1 MPDLSAETKIA
12 HIQPAKIMDI
22 FSSLCNR
29 LLGDI
34 KNERVLRE
42 RTLID
47 FCKTAT
53 WIISDG
59 AEKLP
64 ESFNALADRISIYWL
79 YETDSETDEERKY
92 SYIRLYQTVCVL
104 RVFLSERELEDKAFS
119 AVEKN
124 RSNSKMIELVGTD
137 PGITCQRLL
146 ENLVLSQEE
155 LLTRTD
161 ALRRDGF
168 LSVRRSGSEQYYFLT
183 NSGEILGQFLS
194 GRYEKHFLQEH
205 WSHDR
210 VTVLIAFLQLIN
222 KPNIPFINLRQVI
235 KGIDSFDE
243 EYIKEAAWRLDH
255 STHMPSTDNT
265 IPIDYIYSP
274 QKPALT
280 PPEESWNWFEHDI
293 KSDEGL
299 YKKYMPV
306 TVSSIDRPIEE
317 NISLPLNGSNLY
329 E

>member
-22 FSSLCNR
+22 FSSLCGR

-64 ESFNALADRISIYWL
+64 ESFNALADRISVYWL
-79 YETDSETDEERKY
+79 YETDRETDEERKY

-104 RVFLSERELEDKAFS
+104 RVFLSERKLEDKAFS

-124 RSNSKMIELVGTD
+124 RSNSKMIELVGKD

-146 ENLVLSQEE
+146 EDLALSQEE
-155 LLTRTD
+155 LLMRTD

-168 LSVRRSGSEQYYFLT
+168 LSIRRSGSEQYYFLT

-210 VTVLIAFLQLIN
+210 VTVFTALLQVIN
-222 KPNIPFINLRQVI
+222 KSNISFNLRQII
-235 KGIDSFDE
+235 KGIDSLNE
-243 EYIKEAAWRLDH
+243 EVIKATAWRLDH
-255 STHMPSTDNT
+255 STHMPSTVNT
-265 IPIDYIYSP
+265 IPIEYIFLP

-293 KSDEGL
+293 KSDEVL
-299 YKKYMPV
+299 NRKYMSV
-306 TVSSIDRPIEE
+306 TASSIERPIEE